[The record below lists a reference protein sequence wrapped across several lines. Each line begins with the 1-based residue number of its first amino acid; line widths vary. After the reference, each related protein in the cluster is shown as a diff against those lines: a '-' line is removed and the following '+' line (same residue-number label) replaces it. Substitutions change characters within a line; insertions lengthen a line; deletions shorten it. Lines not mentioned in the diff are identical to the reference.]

1 MRWIAVKRLRLSRI
15 SANTAFPALI
25 APDIVFK
32 NTDCCIGCSFP
43 LPETRMKM
51 PKYEKIRNKRMG
63 LFRRRDPEKPSEPPS
78 RLWTFLNSSFGLWV
92 LTATFGSLVAA
103 TYSSLQVC
111 IKDAD
116 DRVAKYS
123 RLQSEIQSRQSE
135 ILEAINRAESIDDLR
150 SRLKNIAAN
159 RHEFKDTPLRSLNLD
174 YRDIQN
180 LIRPHEIVA
189 ATVRQVSDAYGFTYE
204 DRKYLS
210 VVDGTLPDD
219 ISETELPKITAGNKL
234 SIEHL
239 LPLLHLSRRASRLA
253 ADVPAA
259 SPRSVP
265 GSASRPGSTTMGAER
280 PTYRAEGVAS
290 ASPQLADVRRWLV
303 GLGFSAASALA
314 RREYLSHSGKMS

>member
-219 ISETELPKITAGNKL
+219 ISETELPKIKALAPKFANLLNTAKTL
-234 SIEHL
+234 
-239 LPLLHLSRRASRLA
+239 ASRYGLVQYCPIPRA
-253 ADVPAA
+253 FLSLWQSRGPILEYRYHFNQNGTVYILPAT
-259 SPRSVP
+259 SS
-265 GSASRPGSTTMGAER
+265 
-280 PTYRAEGVAS
+280 
-290 ASPQLADVRRWLV
+290 Q
-303 GLGFSAASALA
+303 
-314 RREYLSHSGKMS
+314 

>member
-15 SANTAFPALI
+15 SANTAFPALV

-159 RHEFKDTPLRSLNLD
+159 RQEFKDTPLRSLNLD

-210 VVDGTLPDD
+210 VVDGTLSDD
-219 ISETELPKITAGNKL
+219 ISETELPKIKALASKFANLLNTAKTL
-234 SIEHL
+234 
-239 LPLLHLSRRASRLA
+239 ASRYGLVQYCPIPGA
-253 ADVPAA
+253 FLSLWQSRGPILEYRYHFNQNGTVYILPAT
-259 SPRSVP
+259 SS
-265 GSASRPGSTTMGAER
+265 
-280 PTYRAEGVAS
+280 
-290 ASPQLADVRRWLV
+290 Q
-303 GLGFSAASALA
+303 
-314 RREYLSHSGKMS
+314 

>member
-15 SANTAFPALI
+15 SANTAFPALV
-25 APDIVFK
+25 APDVVFK

-43 LPETRMKM
+43 LPETRMEM

-150 SRLKNIAAN
+150 SRLKM
-159 RHEFKDTPLRSLNLD
+159 
-174 YRDIQN
+174 
-180 LIRPHEIVA
+180 
-189 ATVRQVSDAYGFTYE
+189 
-204 DRKYLS
+204 
-210 VVDGTLPDD
+210 
-219 ISETELPKITAGNKL
+219 
-234 SIEHL
+234 
-239 LPLLHLSRRASRLA
+239 LHLSRRASRLA

-280 PTYRAEGVAS
+280 RTYRTEGVAS
-290 ASPQLADVRRWLV
+290 ASPQLADVGRWLV
-303 GLGFSAASALA
+303 GSGFSAASALA